1 MDIKHTG
8 ELYGWVM
15 KRARPRSEYS
25 GRGENRIVTGRECD
39 ANGASVSGVESV
51 IVSDSLGVTPGATLV
66 IPDALAADVP
76 VGAVVAVSGTNGL
89 SARIV
94 GGDFGSTR
102 VSIFGV
108 TEIRVIADGAKLIR
122 DAATKQTSAA
132 RAGSGAQS

>member
-1 MDIKHTG
+1 MEIKHTG
-8 ELYGWVM
+8 ELYGWVTNQ
-15 KRARPRSEYS
+15 PRQRSLYS
-25 GRGENRIVTGRECD
+25 GRGESRVVTGRECD
-39 ANGASVSGVESV
+39 ATGIAVSGVESV

-66 IPDALAADVP
+66 MPDALAADVP
-76 VGAVVAVSGTNGL
+76 VGTVVAVSGVNGL
-89 SARIV
+89 SARIT

-122 DAATKQTSAA
+122 DAATKQTSSA